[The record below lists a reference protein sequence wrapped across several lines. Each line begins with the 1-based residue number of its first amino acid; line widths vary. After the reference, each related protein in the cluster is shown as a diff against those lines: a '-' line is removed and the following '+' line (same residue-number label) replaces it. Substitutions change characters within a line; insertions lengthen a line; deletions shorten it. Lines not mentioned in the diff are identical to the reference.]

1 MNVQGSHSELGLP
14 VVLFV
19 LPVSSV
25 VVLSVVGASIFQ
37 TKLGGS
43 WLNKAYESDD
53 WKKNLALTKTKQS
66 SQDSTKKRW
75 PLFGI

>member
-53 WKKNLALTKTKQS
+53 
-66 SQDSTKKRW
+66 
-75 PLFGI
+75 